1 MLTLQGFR
9 EAILVFMIP
18 YLVQNRFS
26 FLSGFSSFH
35 CRNFAIYNSYQL
47 NINLKFA
54 ILNNIICR
62 KYVCRK
68 DGLQQVNYQTH
79 NKYQE
84 NASVLLYLYFSRIF
98 KTVEGMSPS

>member
-1 MLTLQGFR
+1 MQDKIIELLSGR
-9 EAILVFMIP
+9 NILVFMIP

-26 FLSGFSSFH
+26 FLSGIISFH
-35 CRNFAIYNSYQL
+35 CRTFAIYNTYQL

-68 DGLQQVNYQTH
+68 DGLQQVNY
-79 NKYQE
+79 
-84 NASVLLYLYFSRIF
+84 LLIISIR
-98 KTVEGMSPS
+98 KC

>member
-1 MLTLQGFR
+1 MQDKIIELLSGR
-9 EAILVFMIP
+9 NILVFMIP
-18 YLVQNRFS
+18 YLVQNRF
-26 FLSGFSSFH
+26 SFH

-68 DGLQQVNYQTH
+68 DGLQQVNY
-79 NKYQE
+79 
-84 NASVLLYLYFSRIF
+84 LLI
-98 KTVEGMSPS
+98 MSIRKC

>member
-1 MLTLQGFR
+1 MQDKIIELLSGR
-9 EAILVFMIP
+9 NILVFMIP
-18 YLVQNRFS
+18 YLVQNRFL
-26 FLSGFSSFH
+26 FLSGISSFH

-68 DGLQQVNYQTH
+68 DGLQQVNY
-79 NKYQE
+79 
-84 NASVLLYLYFSRIF
+84 LLIISIR
-98 KTVEGMSPS
+98 KC